1 MIIKENTS
9 ILLRYSG
16 IYDLKIMG
24 WRNVCLLDIYQH
36 ERVKLFSMLNKF
48 MNRKKKIINF

>member
-48 MNRKKKIINF
+48 MNRKK